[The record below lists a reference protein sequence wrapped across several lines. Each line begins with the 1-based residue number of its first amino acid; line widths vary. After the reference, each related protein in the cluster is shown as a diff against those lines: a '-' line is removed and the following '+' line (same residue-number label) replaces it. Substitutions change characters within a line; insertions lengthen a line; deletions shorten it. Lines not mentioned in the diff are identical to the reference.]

1 MRLGYQ
7 DRWLQRVVI
16 ELNLAAM
23 ARLPSLRI
31 LEKMAAFA
39 VAFSATAFGH
49 AAEPSQSE
57 SLSWNSAWAKFRPL
71 EYVLTGVA
79 GVASVSA
86 YFYLKPPEHP
96 HWTGGILF
104 DDNARDALRVRSP
117 NGLARIRSLS
127 DLTALTAVV
136 LVVGVDSL
144 IVPLARAK
152 SDVALQLVLM
162 DAEAYAFSTLLTTTT
177 FNIAGRARP
186 SYDDCQRDPSFDKLC
201 NSGSTASFPSGHANA
216 SATAA
221 GLSCAHHT
229 HLSLYGN
236 PWADAIA
243 CGTTVALA
251 LSTATFRVMGDRH
264 YVSDVVVG
272 DAIGFGIGYTVPTLL
287 HYMSGSKSAATV
299 TLTPLGGFSVYGLS
313 ASGVF

>member
-1 MRLGYQ
+1 MT
-7 DRWLQRVVI
+7 
-16 ELNLAAM
+16 
-23 ARLPSLRI
+23 RLPSLRI
-31 LEKMAAFA
+31 LDRITVFAIAFTASTLSQAAA
-39 VAFSATAFGH
+39 PLQPEG
-49 AAEPSQSE
+49 
-57 SLSWNSAWAKFRPL
+57 LSWNPSWAKFRPL

-79 GVASVSA
+79 GVASVGI
-86 YFYLKPPEHP
+86 YFYLKPPAQP

-104 DDNARDALRVRSP
+104 DDSARDALRVRSP
-117 NGLARIRSLS
+117 NGLARVRSLS
-127 DLTALTAVV
+127 DLTALTSAA

-144 IVPLARAK
+144 VVPLARGK

-186 SYDDCQRDPSFDKLC
+186 SYEDCQRDPSFDKLC
-201 NSGSTASFPSGHANA
+201 GSGSTASFPSGHANA

-229 HLSLYGN
+229 RLALYGN
-236 PWADAIA
+236 AWADAIA
-243 CGTTVALA
+243 CGTTAALA
-251 LSTATFRVMGDRH
+251 LSTAAFRVMGDRH

-272 DAIGFGIGYTVPTLL
+272 DVIGFSIGYSVPTLL
-287 HYMSGSKSAATV
+287 HYVSGSTTAATV
-299 TLTPLGGFSVYGLS
+299 TLAPLSGGSVYGMA